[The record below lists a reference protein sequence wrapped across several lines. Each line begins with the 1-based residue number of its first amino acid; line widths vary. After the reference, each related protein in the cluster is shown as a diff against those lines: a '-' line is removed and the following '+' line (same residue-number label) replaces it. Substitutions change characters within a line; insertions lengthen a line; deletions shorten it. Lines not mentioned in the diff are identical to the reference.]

1 MLRFF
6 SFRLMFFWILFL
18 LTSGSKRQAYSTIQQ
33 KWAMKNTP
41 PPKEKQKNKAEVIW
55 FSLRRKNKDF
65 FSHTSKEKFNFICCY
80 NNQMIPT
87 CSFLNWEWLHF
98 KVNACLKKTKNPV
111 FFFYL
116 CCFICFHVQSSSLS
130 FTQCVRWAAVDDC
143 RSLISKKVNT

>member
-6 SFRLMFFWILFL
+6 SFRLMFLWILFL

-41 PPKEKQKNKAEVIW
+41 PSKKKQKKKKAKKAEVIW

-65 FSHTSKEKFNFICCY
+65 SSHTSKEKFNFICCY

-98 KVNACLKKTKNPV
+98 KVNACLKKTNKKK
-111 FFFYL
+111 FFYVALYAFMCSPLL
-116 CCFICFHVQSSSLS
+116 CHLHSLS
-130 FTQCVRWAAVDDC
+130 AEPLWMTVV
-143 RSLISKKVNT
+143 L

>member
-130 FTQCVRWAAVDDC
+130 FTQPLSRCGWL
-143 RSLISKKVNT
+143 SFFNI

>member
-33 KWAMKNTP
+33 KWAMKNP
-41 PPKEKQKNKAEVIW
+41 PPQKKSKKNKAEVIW

-65 FSHTSKEKFNFICCY
+65 FSHTSKEKFNFICCH